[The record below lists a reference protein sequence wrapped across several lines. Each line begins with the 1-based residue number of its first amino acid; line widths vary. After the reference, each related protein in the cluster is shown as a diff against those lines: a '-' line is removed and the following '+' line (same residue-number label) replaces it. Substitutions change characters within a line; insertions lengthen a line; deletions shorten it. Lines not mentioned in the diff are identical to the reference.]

1 MIFKSHLDRFPLK
14 RKKEKK
20 KKEKKKRVSIFGL
33 ERVISRDL
41 IVNSFF
47 PSKKGK
53 KKEKRWKD
61 EEEEREARSVCIK
74 NFCGDT
80 IYFRTCSVRAVSD
93 RVPPVGCAKFNEYD
107 EGHGT
112 TLRAVPF
119 KRTRTNLVRI
129 ALRRLRF

>member
-53 KKEKRWKD
+53 KKRKD
-61 EEEEREARSVCIK
+61 GKTKKKKGKREACV
-74 NFCGDT
+74 
-80 IYFRTCSVRAVSD
+80 
-93 RVPPVGCAKFNEYD
+93 
-107 EGHGT
+107 
-112 TLRAVPF
+112 
-119 KRTRTNLVRI
+119 
-129 ALRRLRF
+129 